1 MSDFNVGFVIFPD
14 ITQLDFT
21 GPFFASRG
29 SRYPAARRTLDLTKG
44 RRRPACGTRYRG
56 RRAFPSCAPTM
67 SATVPPVRPASV
79 RRPVAQ
85 DHVTLALAR
94 LSAPAAVFVSF
105 A

>member
-1 MSDFNVGFVIFPD
+1 
-14 ITQLDFT
+14 
-21 GPFFASRG
+21 
-29 SRYPAARRTLDLTKG
+29 
-44 RRRPACGTRYRG
+44 
-56 RRAFPSCAPTM
+56 M
-67 SATVPPVRPASV
+67 SATAPPVRPATV